1 MSSNEPLV
9 RRPGPGKLLVLV
21 IIFLATGA
29 SGLIYQVVWQRYLL
43 NIFGATLYSVSTVLA
58 AFMGG
63 LALGSW
69 LFGSRAVRFHKH
81 LKVYARLEILIGIT
95 ALLIPYLLKILDPLF
110 VHAYRNFG
118 SAFYL
123 YSGVRFLYI
132 FLVLLIPTTLM
143 GATLP
148 VLSQF
153 VAPTG
158 ALGPG
163 LRVGMLYTVNT
174 LGAMFGAFLSGFYFI
189 RWWGVSHT
197 VYVAAGINI
206 AAGVLAL
213 LLSRNFG
220 VLGTL
225 EGDQI
230 ITNTQKVRRAKVPK
244 LVGAPATPAPVAWV
258 YFAYFISGLVAL
270 GLEVTWSRALV
281 FTFDTLKNT
290 TYSFTAMLT
299 TFLGGLALGSA
310 LVTPLANRLRH
321 PFRTMGVL
329 QILIGLV
336 SIFSFFVLY
345 YLAYSVGDNWIRAFD
360 NHPGQIRW
368 NAAVA
373 LVFLRT
379 AVVMLVP
386 TFCMGLAFPVAVRA
400 VTVGAPEVGS
410 RVGHLYA
417 LNTVGAI
424 IGAAATGF
432 LLLPALGIAKTILIL
447 SMLQMFTG
455 IALAIRDPES
465 APVRRTVWTV
475 LALLTALVAWFRMP
489 KPTIF
494 QDLTTT
500 ESMVHYS
507 EGPLATVSVVE
518 NSIGYRTIYVD
529 NVGVAGTEPMLLTDQ
544 KSLAH
549 VPMLFLKNPKNA
561 LTVGFGSGGAS
572 YSYTLYP
579 ELEHIDCV
587 EITKT
592 VPQAAPFLKDSNRS
606 VIDNLSLKDPLAVE
620 STSTVTASSH
630 SSGTAE
636 RKTYPLW
643 PNDKS
648 GKWVKSD
655 PRYDIILDDARS
667 YLRFTERRYD
677 VIATDCTDLRYKSNA
692 NLYDREYFTLCKQR
706 ITDDGMV
713 VVWMPLA
720 GLSREAMHV
729 ALRTFYV
736 VFPNMEVFFMNNQPT
751 HYVLLI
757 GTKVPLQVNIDTVNE
772 RLTRPEV
779 ARDLGEIHL
788 ASAEKILSC
797 FVTGTKRLPEY
808 LGKNSAVLNTE
819 DFPYLEF
826 ESPRYGYGDEPLL
839 DNLDDLMQFRELP
852 DRLIAEPEKHTS
864 FTAALKKYVDAVP
877 DILNGHRQYR
887 QMHILQSAQAYMAAL
902 QKNPQDDSVK
912 DLLNFEELRR
922 KSNASMQTQSARLWS
937 HYMLGQLLT
946 MQKKEDEAIAEMT
959 SLINSAPPQ
968 DPLEAARFQQYV
980 RKSLNSLADIYLRRG
995 DMEKA
1000 GNYRHQS
1007 ALIPEQP
1014 QLIEG
1019 I

>member
-1 MSSNEPLV
+1 MSSQPSPI
-9 RRPGPGKLLVLV
+9 RRPGPGTLTVLVL
-21 IIFLATGA
+21 IFLATGA

-43 NIFGATLYSVSTVLA
+43 NIFGATLYSVSTVLS

-69 LFGSRAVRFHKH
+69 LFGARAAAFRKH
-81 LKVYARLEILIGIT
+81 LKVYAILEISIGIT
-95 ALLIPYLLKILDPLF
+95 ALLIPYLLKLLDPVF
-110 VHAYRNFG
+110 IHAYRNFG
-118 SAFYL
+118 SVFYL
-123 YSGVRFLYI
+123 YSAVRFLYI
-132 FLVLLIPTTLM
+132 FIILLIPTTLM

-174 LGAMFGAFLSGFYFI
+174 IGAMLGAFLSGFYFL
-189 RWWGVSHT
+189 RWWGVNKT
-197 VYVAAGINI
+197 VLLAASINILAGIF
-206 AAGVLAL
+206 AL

-225 EGDQI
+225 EGKRI
-230 ITNTQKVRRAKVPK
+230 ITNTEKVRRTKIPK
-244 LVGAPATPAPVAWV
+244 LVGAPARPAPISWI

-281 FTFDTLKNT
+281 FTFESLKNT
-290 TYSFTAMLT
+290 TYAFTAMLT

-310 LVTPLANRLRH
+310 AVTPFANRLRH
-321 PFRTMGVL
+321 PFRTFSVL
-329 QILIGLV
+329 QIFIGLV
-336 SIFSFFVLY
+336 STFSFFLLY
-345 YLAYSVGDNWIRAFD
+345 FFAYSLGDNWIREFD
-360 NHPGQIRW
+360 SHPGQIRW

-379 AVVMLVP
+379 AFVLLVP
-386 TFCMGLAFPVAVRA
+386 TFCMGVAFPVAVRA
-400 VTVGAPEVGS
+400 VTVGAGEVGS
-410 RVGHLYA
+410 RVGRLYA

-432 LLLPALGIAKTILIL
+432 VLLPSLGIAKTILLL
-447 SMLQMFTG
+447 SMLQMLTG
-455 IALAIRDPES
+455 IALAMRDPES
-465 APVRRTVWTV
+465 TPVRRAVWCT
-475 LALLTALVAWFRMP
+475 LAILTAIIAWTRVP

-494 QDLTTT
+494 QELTTT
-500 ESMVHYS
+500 ESMVHYA
-507 EGPLATVSVVE
+507 EGPLATVSVVQ

-549 VPMLFLKNPKNA
+549 VPMLFLKNPRNA

-572 YSYTLYP
+572 FSYTLYP

-592 VPQAAPFLKDSNRS
+592 VPQAAPYLKDSNRG
-606 VIDNLSLKDPLAVE
+606 VIDNVSLKDPLAVQTTP
-620 STSTVTASSH
+620 TSATKATSQ
-630 SSGTAE
+630 TF
-636 RKTYPLW
+636 PLW
-643 PNDKS
+643 KDKTDT
-648 GKWVKSD
+648 WVKSD
-655 PRYDIILDDARS
+655 PRYEIILDDARS
-667 YLRFTERRYD
+667 YLRFTNRHYD

-692 NLYDREYFTLCKQR
+692 NLYDREYFTLTRER

-720 GLSREAMHV
+720 GLSREAMRV
-729 ALRTFYV
+729 ALRTFYT

-757 GTKVPLQVNIDTVNE
+757 GTKAPLSVNLDQIAE
-772 RLTRPEV
+772 RLKRPQV
-779 ARDLGEIHL
+779 AADLGEIHL
-788 ASAEKILSC
+788 ANAEKLLSC
-797 FVTGTKRLPEY
+797 FVTGSKRMTEY
-808 LGKNSAVLNTE
+808 LGKDNHLLNTE

-852 DRLIAEPEKHTS
+852 DRLVAEPDKHTTMVAS
-864 FTAALKKYVDAVP
+864 LKKYEAAVP
-877 DILNGHRQYR
+877 DILNGHREYR
-887 QMHILQSAQAYMAAL
+887 QMHILEASKAYMAAL
-902 QKNPQDDSVK
+902 QKNPQDDSVQ
-912 DLLNFEELRR
+912 DLLTFDELRR
-922 KSNASMQTQSARLWS
+922 KANSPQQTQGARLWS
-937 HYMLGQLLT
+937 SYMLGQVLA
-946 MQKKEDEAIAEMT
+946 MQKKEDEAIAELT
-959 SLINSAPPQ
+959 GLIASPVPEGQ
-968 DPLEAARFQQYV
+968 LEAARFQQYV
-980 RKSLNSLADIYLRRG
+980 RHAYNTLADIYLRRG
-995 DMEKA
+995 DMTKA

-1007 ALIPEQP
+1007 ALIPDVP
-1014 QLIEG
+1014 QLIDAP
-1019 I
+1019 